1 VKTIIKIKGFFNAAS
16 NRTDKVSHQSSAGFA
31 EAEGVRDSS
40 DYKDCMGAFF
50 QINTSTKFLQ
60 V

>member
-16 NRTDKVSHQSSAGFA
+16 NRTDKVSHQSSAGFT